1 MPEKTTSAPP
11 LDHSVA
17 DRPAAPSA
25 NTGLAAPRQ
34 EAAADFD
41 LRAAWLKRF
50 QSDAAGNL
58 RAFALRLQE
67 AMPERVT
74 VHESKGFFSRQS
86 KVTGVTVAMD
96 QHHYVLEL
104 AHGRLKAS
112 VALVVRNI
120 ALSTKQIDPAQW
132 FAQLNA
138 ETQQISDYAKRLA
151 QSLNAFMETW

>member
-1 MPEKTTSAPP
+1 MPDKPTSA
-11 LDHSVA
+11 LDLASIHVA
-17 DRPAAPSA
+17 PAAVGDRPKP
-25 NTGLAAPRQ
+25 
-34 EAAADFD
+34 EAAEDFD
-41 LRAAWLKRF
+41 LQAAWLQRF

-58 RAFALRLQE
+58 HAFALRLHE

-74 VHESKGFFSRQS
+74 IHESKGFFSRRS
-86 KVTGVTVAMD
+86 KITGVTIAMD

-104 AHGRLKAS
+104 AHGRLQAS

-132 FAQLNA
+132 FAQLSA

-151 QSLNAFMETW
+151 QSLSTFMATW

>member
-1 MPEKTTSAPP
+1 MPDKPTSA
-11 LDHSVA
+11 LDLDAVPVT
-17 DRPAAPSA
+17 PAA
-25 NTGLAAPRQ
+25 
-34 EAAADFD
+34 AAAEDFD

-58 RAFALRLQE
+58 HAFALRLHE

-74 VHESKGFFSRQS
+74 IQESKGFFSRRS
-86 KVTGVTVAMD
+86 TITGVTIAMD

-120 ALSTKQIDPAQW
+120 ALSTRQIDPAQW
-132 FAQLNA
+132 FAQLDA
-138 ETQQISDYAKRLA
+138 ETRQLSDYAKGLA
-151 QSLNAFMETW
+151 QSLSTFMADW